1 MARILIVDDTPD
13 LLQVLVMILRDAG
26 HIITAARDGQ
36 EALGLLKRIEF
47 DLMITDI
54 VMPNK
59 EGLETIMEARRAVPH
74 LKIIAMSGGG
84 WFPSQ
89 QYLAI
94 AEKLGASA
102 ILSKPFSGDDVLAA
116 VSRVLSATEERQS

>member
-36 EALGLLKRIEF
+36 EALSLLKRIEF
-47 DLMITDI
+47 DVMITDI

-59 EGLETIMEARRAVPH
+59 EGMETIIEARRAMPH

-84 WFPSQ
+84 LLPAQ

-94 AEKLGASA
+94 AGKLGASA
-102 ILSKPFSGDDVLAA
+102 VLSKPFSSDDVLAA
-116 VSRVLSATEERQS
+116 VGRVLSETPETP